1 MSSMTE
7 ESAKISPT
15 ERCYLLPTA
24 PEGNRV
30 RCSII
35 TTDVDEIE
43 NSGLTGIFLRVNEEQ
58 FVLFTIEEVEDGIQ
72 SGSNIGKHD
81 VYIGSHWCYPDCEE
95 LIH

>member
-1 MSSMTE
+1 MSIGVD
-7 ESAKISPT
+7 ARISET

-30 RCSII
+30 RCSVI

-58 FVLFTIEEVEDGIQ
+58 FVLFTIEEVEDEIQ

-81 VYIGSHWCYPDCEE
+81 VYIGSHWCGSHCAEE
-95 LIH
+95 EH